1 MLLQAGRRTVF
12 PYISSDIA
20 RVAGVTADEVMGDGT
35 VLDGLLFDED
45 RDRFYH
51 AVQES
56 AAFLEP
62 LDVIVRHRTFSG
74 EIRWIHHWSTPHV
87 LADESVLWDGVLLD
101 VTAERILEEALLH
114 LHDTAT
120 RGERTMRDL
129 LASVSHQVRNALSPI
144 PYGLALL
151 EYRPGNLDVER
162 QVAGAISAQVEHITR
177 LLDKLD
183 TDGSYVTP
191 LPSRPL
197 AREAL
202 SSTAQTVAETNFGDD
217 DGRWNVRVAIEM
229 LPTSPLPAA
238 RPTGD
243 FAHVR

>member
-1 MLLQAGRRTVF
+1 MYQMLLQAGRRTVY

-62 LDVIVRHRTFSG
+62 LDVIVRHRTFAG

-101 VTAERILEEALLH
+101 VTAERVLEEALVH
-114 LHDTAT
+114 LHDSAT
-120 RGERTMRDL
+120 RGDRAMREL

-162 QVAGAISAQVEHITR
+162 QVSGAISAQVEHITR
-177 LLDKLD
+177 LLDTLD
-183 TDGSYVTP
+183 CSGEHAIP
-191 LPSRPL
+191 LPTPPVV
-197 AREAL
+197 REAV
-202 SSTAQTVAETNFGDD
+202 TTKTIAETHFGDG
-217 DGRWNVRVAIEM
+217 DGRWRVCIEKQ
-229 LPTSPLPAA
+229 PTPPVAGT
-238 RPTGD
+238 RPSAD
-243 FAHVR
+243 FARAR